1 MTLEI
6 LSGALPGGQGW
17 VFHTTVGDLLKAG
30 EAVTP
35 GGNATSTQTIV
46 TTRSFGQGVLDRDTG
61 VVEFIKTDHDAAD
74 KFIQRAFAIRMQ
86 FEVMPYGDN
95 N

>member
-1 MTLEI
+1 MKLEI
-6 LSGALPGGQGW
+6 ISGALPGGQGW

-35 GGNATSTQTIV
+35 GGNTPDTKTLV
-46 TTRSFGQGVLDRDTG
+46 TTKSFGQGLLDRDTG
-61 VVEFIKTDHDAAD
+61 VVEFIKTEHEEAD
-74 KFIQRAFAIRMQ
+74 KFIQRAFSVFMQ
-86 FEVMPYGDN
+86 FEAMPYGDN

>member
-1 MTLEI
+1 MKLEI
-6 LSGALPGGQGW
+6 ISGALPGGQGW

-35 GGNATSTQTIV
+35 GGNTPDTKTIV
-46 TTRSFGQGVLDRDTG
+46 TTKSFGQGVLDRDTG
-61 VVEFIKTDHDAAD
+61 VVEFIKTEVDAAN
-74 KFIQRAFAIRMQ
+74 KFIQHAFVTCMQ
-86 FEVMPYGDN
+86 FEAMPYGDN